1 MKLHR
6 ETVGFKVEK
15 STIRGSHSDL
25 PERLKSKSMGVFLIF
40 VERSGPEWAYELKK
54 IFFKKTIDFRLI

>member
-15 STIRGSHSDL
+15 STIRGSHTAL
-25 PERLKSKSMGVFLIF
+25 PERLKSMGVFLIF

-54 IFFKKTIDFRLI
+54 IFKKNPLILDLLR

>member
-15 STIRGSHSDL
+15 STIRGSHTAL
-25 PERLKSKSMGVFLIF
+25 PERLKSMGVFLIF

-54 IFFKKTIDFRLI
+54 IFF